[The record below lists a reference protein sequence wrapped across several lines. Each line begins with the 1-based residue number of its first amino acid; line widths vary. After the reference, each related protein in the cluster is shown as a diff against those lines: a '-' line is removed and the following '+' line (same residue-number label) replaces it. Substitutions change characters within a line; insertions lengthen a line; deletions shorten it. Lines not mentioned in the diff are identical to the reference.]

1 MSLLSH
7 HVSAIQFNLFS
18 LSLLQELGGHNPET
32 LCELEFEKGKAGD
45 LNFPDVYRWPD
56 GIEVHIFPGDV
67 PTREDSYFNCC
78 CYDVSLMLSQYF
90 VTSLSLYFV
99 TSLRNWKIAGTGKS
113 SWPMRRL
120 CNPFFSSCN
129 PFRPQHCV
137 TLSRSIARRD
147 VRKNMKSFH
156 LLSQRPDQCSLSH
169 RLDLICSKSGLMK
182 PATDSLHCENL
193 LALC

>member
-1 MSLLSH
+1 MLFVVTVPCHRCVLCYKLLVFMSLLSH

-90 VTSLSLYFV
+90 VTSLSLVFCNFSQELEDSRDRQIFMADEAPLQSILLQLQSIQ
-99 TSLRNWKIAGTGKS
+99 TSALRHS
-113 SWPMRRL
+113 
-120 CNPFFSSCN
+120 
-129 PFRPQHCV
+129 V
-137 TLSRSIARRD
+137 TLDCQERRQ
-147 VRKNMKSFH
+147 KEYEIIPP
-156 LLSQRPDQCSLSH
+156 SQPE
-169 RLDLICSKSGLMK
+169 
-182 PATDSLHCENL
+182 A
-193 LALC
+193 